1 MRVVLPTLAL
11 SLCAFAQTARPTF
24 SLEQHVQLG
33 GSMTPAAAGQIEAQ
47 LEKNPHDILARA
59 KLLGYYYYQW
69 MQVGERDAKAARQ
82 RHIIWTIQHQSD
94 SPLAGLYEAT
104 IDPRGHSLADAEGYD
119 KARQLW
125 LERMESKP
133 PSAPA
138 LGNAAKFFQLFDK
151 ELAEKALQRALEI
164 DPRNG
169 EWHWRLGYL
178 YAIGILGID
187 GLAFNGQPTSVDP
200 VARDGPFAAK
210 ARREL
215 ETSSDPVMIAVAG
228 NVLSQYGT
236 MLAPSEKARVGHLVE
251 AEKLFRRAQVLDPN
265 NPTWKQMLQRAQAL
279 KAQMTAPGQ

>member
-82 RHIIWTIQHQSD
+82 RHILWTIQQQPD

-187 GLAFNGQPTSVDP
+187 GDRKSV
-200 VARDGPFAAK
+200 V
-210 ARREL
+210 
-215 ETSSDPVMIAVAG
+215 
-228 NVLSQYGT
+228 
-236 MLAPSEKARVGHLVE
+236 
-251 AEKLFRRAQVLDPN
+251 
-265 NPTWKQMLQRAQAL
+265 
-279 KAQMTAPGQ
+279 